1 MPLCTLHLLALH
13 PTTPNPL
20 STFLST
26 LKSSN
31 LKPLVISRVI
41 RWIILPSKLSTEH
54 LLARNIAWDLLL
66 IAPSADALSSDLAAL
81 VQHHWS
87 VTAGV
92 PSRLT
97 TNFAPTN
104 DKLLHPEADSVPALA
119 PQGAKKTTSSAQDL
133 ELSGELNA
141 WIDAFVHSGGK
152 AGKGA
157 VSMFNLLAFNPG
169 MKAEYLKYGA
179 AFAKSIGSRHG
190 GNAKIVGNVTA
201 VNGQGVTGSEKGGD
215 GWDEI
220 ALAHYPS
227 IAHFRDML
235 SSEDYQEVNHKH
247 RVGSLRDTCILMT
260 SEIAVEE
267 ILAEGRARL

>member
-31 LKPLVISRVI
+31 LKLLVISRVI

-66 IAPSADALSSDLAAL
+66 IAPSADALPSDLAAQI
-81 VQHHWS
+81 QHHWS

-97 TNFAPTN
+97 TSFATAN

-119 PQGAKKTTSSAQDL
+119 PQGAKKTTSSCLLYTSPSPRDGL
-133 ELSGELNA
+133 LSR
-141 WIDAFVHSGGK
+141 
-152 AGKGA
+152 
-157 VSMFNLLAFNPG
+157 M
-169 MKAEYLKYGA
+169 
-179 AFAKSIGSRHG
+179 
-190 GNAKIVGNVTA
+190 
-201 VNGQGVTGSEKGGD
+201 
-215 GWDEI
+215 
-220 ALAHYPS
+220 PS
-227 IAHFRDML
+227 SA
-235 SSEDYQEVNHKH
+235 
-247 RVGSLRDTCILMT
+247 
-260 SEIAVEE
+260 
-267 ILAEGRARL
+267 